1 MAVGSL
7 VDVVMPQMGVSVS
20 EGTISR
26 WAKQVGDRIEADET
40 IVEISTDKV
49 DTEVPSP
56 ASGTVVELLVPEG
69 ETVPVTTVIARIDTA
84 GGAPLAPVEPV
95 APDAAPEAAAPA
107 PEAAAA
113 PAAPE
118 APAAAE
124 PAAPAAE
131 EPPPHFGPA
140 TTTGGY
146 TAPGDLAPDL
156 PAAPPPPAP
165 ADEGDANGDMRTFMS
180 PVVARM
186 VAEHGLDIA
195 QIPGTGRGGRVTKHD
210 VEVFLEGGA
219 AAAPA
224 AAPAAPGPVAAAPA
238 AAPAAPVAP
247 PPPPVATPA
256 PAPVAAAPAA
266 PPPPAPAPPAPA
278 PAPAAQPAPAAGSL
292 NAGDE
297 IYKFSTIRR
306 AIAKHMMESILT
318 TAQLTTVIEVDM
330 SAVVAHRAA
339 MKADFKARHGLNLT
353 YLPFIMKATIDAIGK
368 WPWVNAEIRDNEAII
383 KRSINLGMAVAIDD
397 SKGLLVPVIK
407 DAETLSMVG
416 LARTLT
422 DLADRARTKSLT
434 VDEMTGA
441 SFTITNPGGYGALM
455 GTPILPVGTTAII
468 DVEAIMKR
476 PVVISDEQGNDA
488 IGIRSMM
495 YLPMTYDHRLVDGAY
510 AAQFLRDL
518 KRNLETW
525 PIDAYIA

>member
-26 WAKQVGDRIEADET
+26 WAKQVGDKIEADET
-40 IVEISTDKV
+40 VVEISTDKV

-56 ASGTVVELLVPEG
+56 ASGTIVEILVQEG

-95 APDAAPEAAAPA
+95 APSPEAAAPAAAPEAAAPA
-107 PEAAAA
+107 A
-113 PAAPE
+113 AAPE
-118 APAAAE
+118 AA
-124 PAAPAAE
+124 

-146 TAPGDLAPDL
+146 SAPGDLAADL
-156 PAAPPPPAP
+156 PPAPPAP
-165 ADEGDANGDMRTFMS
+165 APAAEGDTNGDMRTFMS

-186 VAEHGLDIA
+186 VAEHGLDIN
-195 QIPGTGRGGRVTKHD
+195 QIAGTGRGGRVTKHD

-219 AAAPA
+219 PAVAPPPAAPPAAPA
-224 AAPAAPGPVAAAPA
+224 AA
-238 AAPAAPVAP
+238 
-247 PPPPVATPA
+247 
-256 PAPVAAAPAA
+256 
-266 PPPPAPAPPAPA
+266 APAPPAPA
-278 PAPAAQPAPAAGSL
+278 PPPAPVAAASAPAAPAPVAPRPAPAPAAAPAAGSL
-292 NAGDE
+292 NAGEE

-306 AIAKHMMESILT
+306 AIAKHLMESVLT

-330 SAVVAHRAA
+330 SAVVTHRAA
-339 MKADFKARHGLNLT
+339 MKADFKARNGLNLT

-383 KRSINLGMAVAIDD
+383 KRSINLGMAVAVDD

-407 DAETLSMVG
+407 SAESLSMVG
-416 LARTLT
+416 LARALT
-422 DLADRARTKSLT
+422 DVADRARSKSLT
-434 VDEMTGA
+434 VEEMTGA

-468 DVEAIMKR
+468 DVEAILKR
-476 PVVISDEQGNDA
+476 PVVITDEQGNDA

>member
-26 WAKQVGDRIEADET
+26 WAKQVGDKIEADET

-56 ASGTVVELLVPEG
+56 ASGTVVEILVQEG

-95 APDAAPEAAAPA
+95 APSPEPAAAP
-107 PEAAAA
+107 
-113 PAAPE
+113 
-118 APAAAE
+118 E
-124 PAAPAAE
+124 PAAPAAPPE
-131 EPPPHFGPA
+131 AAAPRPLRPRPPSRRRTSAPPPRRAA
-140 TTTGGY
+140 TTRPAPFMPTCRPHRRRPRRPPRATPTATCARSCRPSSRGWWPSTSSTSTRFPAPAAVAASPRTTSRPSSPAARPLPLRRPPLPPPLAAARCTGSGRSRSCRSG
-146 TAPGDLAPDL
+146 TGRRRT
-156 PAAPPPPAP
+156 AAPPLP
-165 ADEGDANGDMRTFMS
+165 
-180 PVVARM
+180 
-186 VAEHGLDIA
+186 
-195 QIPGTGRGGRVTKHD
+195 
-210 VEVFLEGGA
+210 
-219 AAAPA
+219 
-224 AAPAAPGPVAAAPA
+224 
-238 AAPAAPVAP
+238 APVAP
-247 PPPPVATPA
+247 R
-256 PAPVAAAPAA
+256 
-266 PPPPAPAPPAPA
+266 PA
-278 PAPAAQPAPAAGSL
+278 PAPAAAPAAGSL
-292 NAGDE
+292 NAGEE
-297 IYKFSTIRR
+297 IYKFSTIRK
-306 AIAKHMMESILT
+306 AISKHMMESILT

-339 MKADFKARHGLNLT
+339 MKADFKARNGLNLT
-353 YLPFIMKATIDAIGK
+353 YLPFIMKATVDAIGK

-383 KRSINLGMAVAIDD
+383 KRSVNLGMAVAVDD

-407 DAETLSMVG
+407 NAESLSMVG
-416 LARTLT
+416 LARALT
-422 DLADRARTKSLT
+422 DLADRARAKTLT
-434 VDEMTGA
+434 IDEMTGA
-441 SFTITNPGGYGALM
+441 SFTITNPGGYGALI

-468 DVEAIMKR
+468 DIEAIMKR
-476 PVVISDEQGNDA
+476 PVVITDEQGNDA

>member
-1 MAVGSL
+1 
-7 VDVVMPQMGVSVS
+7 MGVSVS

-26 WAKQVGDRIEADET
+26 WAKQVGDKVEADET

-56 ASGTVVELLVPEG
+56 ASGTVVEIIVQEG

-95 APDAAPEAAAPA
+95 APAEEPAAAEAPAPAPEAAAPA
-107 PEAAAA
+107 AEEAAPVAEEAA
-113 PAAPE
+113 PAPP
-118 APAAAE
+118 APAPD
-124 PAAPAAE
+124 PAAAAE

-146 TAPGDLAPDL
+146 AAPSDLSADL
-156 PAAPPPPAP
+156 PPAPPAP
-165 ADEGDANGDMRTFMS
+165 AGDGEANGDMRTFMS

-186 VAEHGLDIA
+186 VAEHGLDIS
-195 QIPGTGRGGRVTKHD
+195 QIPGTGRGGRVTKRD
-210 VEVFLEGGA
+210 VEVFLEGGGA
-219 AAAPA
+219 AQAAAAPAPAAPAAPAPEAPPAAPA
-224 AAPAAPGPVAAAPA
+224 AAPAAAAPAPAAPPAPA
-238 AAPAAPVAP
+238 AAPA
-247 PPPPVATPA
+247 PA
-256 PAPVAAAPAA
+256 PAAAAPA
-266 PPPPAPAPPAPA
+266 PAPA
-278 PAPAAQPAPAAGSL
+278 PAPAAASV
-292 NAGDE
+292 NAGEE

-318 TAQLTTVIEVDM
+318 TAQLTTIIEIDM
-330 SAVVAHRAA
+330 SAVVAHRQAL
-339 MKADFKARHGLNLT
+339 KADFKARHGVNLT
-353 YLPFIMKATIDAIGK
+353 YLPFIMKATVDAIGK
-368 WPWVNAEIRDNEAII
+368 WPWVNAEIVGDEAIV
-383 KRSINLGMAVAIDD
+383 KRSVNLGMAVAVDD

-407 DAETLSMVG
+407 NAESLSMVG
-416 LARTLT
+416 LARALT
-422 DLADRARTKSLT
+422 DVADRARAKTLT

-468 DVEAIMKR
+468 DVEAIQKR
-476 PVVISDEQGNDA
+476 PVVITDEQGNDA
-488 IGIRSMM
+488 IGIRHMM

-525 PIDAYIA
+525 PIDAFTA